1 MANLVPRAQLA
12 DNIEPFDC
20 GAEHGVAGIKIML
33 RAEAEVEL
41 RPSGI
46 RMLGARHG
54 ERTVNMAVAG
64 IGCKFGLDA
73 PAGTAG
79 ASIPSG
85 PGFPAA
91 TSSPDMSRVLGSPP
105 WITNPGT

>member
-1 MANLVPRAQLA
+1 MADLVPRAQLA
-12 DNIEPFDC
+12 DNVEPFDR

-33 RAEAEVEL
+33 RAKAEVEL

-64 IGCKFGLDA
+64 IGCKFG
-73 PAGTAG
+73 PPVPG
-79 ASIPSG
+79 IPSG